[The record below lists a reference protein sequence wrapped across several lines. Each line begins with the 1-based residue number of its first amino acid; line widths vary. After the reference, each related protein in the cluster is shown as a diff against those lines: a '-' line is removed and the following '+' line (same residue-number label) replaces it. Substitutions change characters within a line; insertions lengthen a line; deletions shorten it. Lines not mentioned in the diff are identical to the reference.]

1 MGYVASMKPATP
13 ILALAILAG
22 NARAAPVRDGPVQAD
37 LISEVAAVA
46 PGKPFTVAFRMT
58 LDESWH
64 AYWTNPGDSGLAPSL
79 DWTLPEGFSAGDLQ
93 HPPPTAIPTPPF
105 MTYGHEGEVLF
116 LVTLTP
122 PPVLEADSVTL
133 RAEAEWLVCRDFCL
147 PGSAQL
153 DLTLPAGPAPA
164 PLHSVHA
171 DVIRQARENLPKAP
185 ADWRIHAE
193 ASANRYRLLA
203 QPLGD
208 APETVSSAAFFPD
221 SPEVILPAAP
231 QVFQSAGNGFTLE
244 MEPAAGGDSF
254 PARLSGVLIL
264 QGPAGRQA
272 LRVTA
277 PFSKSAPSDIT
288 RTERNAP

>member
-1 MGYVASMKPATP
+1 MKPATP

-164 PLHSVHA
+164 PPHPVHA
-171 DVIRQARENLPKAP
+171 DVIRQARENLPRAP

-193 ASANRYRLLA
+193 ASARRCRLLA

-208 APETVSSAAFFPD
+208 APEAISSAAFFPD
-221 SPEVILPAAP
+221 SPDVILHAEP
-231 QVFQSAGNGFTLE
+231 QVFEPAGRGFALE
-244 MEPAAGGDSF
+244 MVPAGRGDAL
-254 PARLSGVLIL
+254 PERLSGVLVL

-272 LRVTA
+272 WRV
-277 PFSKSAPSDIT
+277 SAPVSNTTPPGIP

>member
-1 MGYVASMKPATP
+1 MKPAMP

-22 NARAAPVRDGPVQAD
+22 NARAAPVRDGPVQAE
-37 LISEVAAVA
+37 LISEVTAVA

-79 DWTLPEGFSAGDLQ
+79 NWTLPDGFTAGDLQ

-122 PPVLEADSVTL
+122 PAVLEADFVTL
-133 RAEAEWLVCRDFCL
+133 RAEADWLVCRDFCL
-147 PGSAQL
+147 PGSARL
-153 DLTLPAGPAPA
+153 DLTLPVGPDPAPPN
-164 PLHSVHA
+164 PLHA
-171 DVIRQARENLPKAP
+171 DVIRQARENLPRAS
-185 ADWRIHAE
+185 ADFRIHAE
-193 ASANRYRLLA
+193 TSANRYRLLA
-203 QPLGD
+203 QPTGD
-208 APETVSSAAFFPD
+208 SPEPVSSAVFFPD
-221 SPEVILPAAP
+221 SPDVILHAAP

-244 MEPAAGGDSF
+244 MEPAGRGDAL
-254 PARLSGVLIL
+254 PERLSGVLVL

-272 LRVTA
+272 WRVSA
-277 PFSKSAPSDIT
+277 PFSKTASPGIPQ
-288 RTERNAP
+288 TERNAP

>member
-79 DWTLPEGFSAGDLQ
+79 DWTLPDGFTAGDLQ

-122 PPVLEADSVTL
+122 PSALEADSVTL
-133 RAEAEWLVCRDFCL
+133 HAEADWLVCRDFCL
-147 PGSAQL
+147 PGSARL
-153 DLTLPAGPAPA
+153 DLTLPVGPAPA
-164 PLHSVHA
+164 PPHPLHA
-171 DVIRQARENLPKAP
+171 AAIRQARENLPRAA
-185 ADWRIHAE
+185 ADWQIHAE

-203 QPLGD
+203 RPLGN
-208 APETVSSAAFFPD
+208 APEPVSSAVFFPD
-221 SPEVILPAAP
+221 SPDVILHAAP
-231 QVFQSAGNGFTLE
+231 QGFQSAGNGFTLE
-244 MEPAAGGDSF
+244 MEPAGGDVSF
-254 PARLSGVLIL
+254 PERLSGVLVL

-272 LRVTA
+272 LRVTT
-277 PFSKSAPSDIT
+277 PISKTAPSRIT
-288 RTERNAP
+288 HTERNAP